1 MASKQF
7 EFRVPRV
14 VIAGQGALARMTPEM
29 VLERLPQL
37 IQRARNHFKFVSV
50 GAMDAVRADLEFLL
64 KFVAAAV
71 AAKADRIRVAD
82 TVGGLNP
89 LATLRLIGR
98 LRSAA
103 GETALDF
110 HAHNDLGMATAN
122 TLMAIEAGAACVNV
136 TVNGLGE
143 RAGNAP
149 LDEVVAGARLT
160 LGRDCGVDMRKLHT
174 LGRFVAEVSGR
185 PLPVGK
191 PVTGKGM
198 FLHESGLHC
207 DGMSKDAASFELIHP
222 EDMGQ
227 VRPQFVIGRHSGRTS
242 LMQALDLLG
251 IQIERQVAEPLL
263 VKVRAL
269 AVERKRAL
277 TPEEIRA
284 LCRDEVGATKARGGG
299 K

>member
-1 MASKQF
+1 M
-7 EFRVPRV
+7 P
-14 VIAGQGALARMTPEM
+14 PEM

-98 LRSAA
+98 LRSVA

-136 TVNGLGE
+136 TVNGL
-143 RAGNAP
+143 ANARVTP
-149 LDEVVAGARLT
+149 RLT
-160 LGRDCGVDMRKLHT
+160 KW
-174 LGRFVAEVSGR
+174 
-185 PLPVGK
+185 LPVHG
-191 PVTGKGM
+191 
-198 FLHESGLHC
+198 
-207 DGMSKDAASFELIHP
+207 
-222 EDMGQ
+222 
-227 VRPQFVIGRHSGRTS
+227 
-242 LMQALDLLG
+242 
-251 IQIERQVAEPLL
+251 
-263 VKVRAL
+263 
-269 AVERKRAL
+269 
-277 TPEEIRA
+277 
-284 LCRDEVGATKARGGG
+284 
-299 K
+299 